1 MHSLDNKI
9 LFLIILNIYKKSL
22 IISYNLILNR
32 FVILLPAR
40 KNQLCHQFLFYVD
53 EKNLLF
59 SIILKFRISITLNPG
74 YKIDLFYTL
83 SKLIFKFWDHF

>member
-1 MHSLDNKI
+1 MHSFNDKI
-9 LFLIILNIYKKSL
+9 LFLIILKNNKNTL
-22 IISYNLILNR
+22 IIGYNLILNR

-40 KNQLCHQFLFYVD
+40 KSQLCHQFLFYVD

-59 SIILKFRISITLNPG
+59 ATILKFRISITLNPG